1 MGHRDGTTSIE
12 EGTMVAQETLSG
24 AEFVRQLKAEI
35 AASPLLRVDH
45 PFVKAVEAG
54 TAPREQVRDWARQDY
69 KFRAAVPR
77 IAMLRYLACSDPEF
91 ARRLYGV
98 VEEETE
104 GLATGSAGH
113 INLFLDFA
121 AALGLGRD
129 ELEQA
134 RLRPATAAHLYY
146 AELVI
151 HTLPWFI
158 VMAAQLAAEA
168 TLPPAASALARGFVA
183 HYGLRPEDVRFF
195 TVHVEADEDHG
206 SLAEEIAVRYLTT
219 PPLQQ
224 LARETALRRMELQY
238 DLWTIDG

>member
-1 MGHRDGTTSIE
+1 MRHRIPGRAP
-12 EGTMVAQETLSG
+12 MVAQETLSG

-35 AASPLLRVDH
+35 AASPILRVDH

-54 TAPREQVRDWARQDY
+54 TASREQVREWARQDY

-113 INLFLDFA
+113 CDMFVEFAESIGIARKDLDTA
-121 AALGLGRD
+121 TLA
-129 ELEQA
+129 
-134 RLRPATAAHLYY
+134 PATAAHLYY
-146 AELVI
+146 VELVI

-158 VMAAQLAAEA
+158 VMSAQIGA
-168 TLPPAASALARGFVA
+168 
-183 HYGLRPEDVRFF
+183 
-195 TVHVEADEDHG
+195 
-206 SLAEEIAVRYLTT
+206 
-219 PPLQQ
+219 
-224 LARETALRRMELQY
+224 
-238 DLWTIDG
+238 